1 MMGEAW
7 RWRMVGGASLGAL
20 LMALTLWLA
29 ETWGVSKSSINV
41 CFLVLSIAGY
51 AAIGLVCRTT
61 LSDEYYV
68 AGRRIGAPFNGM
80 ATAADWMSAAT
91 FMGLTGLLISDGF
104 VGDGERAGGLA
115 YVLGWTGGFCLLG
128 ILFAGKI
135 NQSGATTIPELLGQR
150 MDSAAVRWLGAV
162 GAILCSGVYLV
173 AQIYAIGLVASM
185 LSGMNFEL
193 GVFLALGGVLLC
205 SFLGGMR
212 AVTWTQVLQCVVI
225 VSTMVTLA
233 VAVAWHLHGSAL
245 PSWGAGMGLQAMAQR
260 VRDIQVD
267 PAEAQSKAIM
277 RERLA
282 ELERKIAN
290 PEQARFAER
299 QLLGAKIADLKLQ
312 NSPVRDIQRLEANPV
327 WHDSDSHRLVQ
338 GWQRERSLIEQEL
351 QRAIGFERGSASGI
365 HQGLLN
371 TVCLV
376 LCFMMGT
383 ASLPHVLMRSLTTPT
398 ARQAQQSIVWTLF
411 FVVIV
416 YLCASS
422 LAVMIKQVVLTD
434 LVGSAMGALPE
445 WAQNLR
451 LRKPALLTLNDH
463 NGDGLVQ
470 WADVRLAT
478 DYLVL
483 AAPEILGISA
493 VFTGLIAAGALAA
506 ALSTADGLLLTISNA
521 LAHDMYFQ
529 TLAPQ
534 ATPIRR
540 VMLSKILLMLVAL
553 VAAWIATYRPVDILF
568 WVSCAFSLAASCF
581 FPVLLLSLY
590 WPGFSRAGA
599 IGAMVSGTLL
609 ALWYIGAHSLAAAGP
624 ATVDGLWWGVA
635 PVSAG
640 VFGVPLGLGVGI
652 LMSKIWPP
660 SRSSPLPVTP

>member
-1 MMGEAW
+1 MGEAW
-7 RWRMVGGASLGAL
+7 RWRLVAGASLGAL
-20 LMALTLWLA
+20 LLALSLWLA
-29 ETWGVSKSSINV
+29 DAMGVSKSTINV

-61 LSDEYYV
+61 RTDEYYV
-68 AGRRIGAPFNGM
+68 AGRRIGAPFNGL

-91 FMGLTGLLISDGF
+91 FMGLTGLLLSDGF
-104 VGDGERAGGLA
+104 VGDGEHAGGLA

-135 NQSGATTIPELLGQR
+135 NQTGATTIPDLLGQR
-150 MDSAAVRWLGAV
+150 LGSTTVRWLGAG

-233 VAVAWHLHGSAL
+233 VAVSWHTHGTVW
-245 PSWGAGMGLQAMAQR
+245 PSWGAGLGLQAMSQR
-260 VRDIQVD
+260 VQDIQGD

-277 RERLA
+277 RERLTQLDQKISDPERARTEERRVLAEKIA
-282 ELERKIAN
+282 ELKA
-290 PEQARFAER
+290 
-299 QLLGAKIADLKLQ
+299 Q

-327 WHDSDSHRLVQ
+327 WHDNDSQRLVQ
-338 GWQRERSLIEQEL
+338 NWQREHRLIEHEL
-351 QRAIGFERGSASGI
+351 QRPIGFERGSAPGL
-365 HQGLLN
+365 QNGLLN
-371 TVCLV
+371 TLCLV

-383 ASLPHVLMRSLTTPT
+383 ASLPHVLMRSLTTATP
-398 ARQAQQSIVWTLF
+398 REAQQSIVWTMSL
-411 FVVIV
+411 VVLV

-422 LAVMIKQVVLTD
+422 LAVMIKGVVLSD
-434 LVGSAMGALPE
+434 LVGAGMDALPE
-445 WAQNLR
+445 WAQQLR
-451 LRKPALLTLNDH
+451 LRKPALLTLSDH

-470 WADVRLAT
+470 LADVRLAT

-483 AAPEILGISA
+483 AVPEMLGISA

-540 VMLSKILLMLVAL
+540 VMLSKVLLMLVAL

-590 WPGFSRAGA
+590 WPRLSRVGA
-599 IGAMVSGTLL
+599 IGAMLSGTLI
-609 ALWYIGAHSLAAAGP
+609 ALWYIGVNQPWVVAAWGQSP
-624 ATVDGLWWGVA
+624 LHGLWWGVA

-640 VFGVPLGLGVGI
+640 VFGVPAGLLSGYV
-652 LMSKIWPP
+652 LSKIWPDP
-660 SRSSPLPVTP
+660 QP

>member
-1 MMGEAW
+1 MGEAW
-7 RWRMVGGASLGAL
+7 RWRMVAGASLVAL

-41 CFLVLSIAGY
+41 CFLVLSIVGY

-104 VGDGERAGGLA
+104 VGDGVHAGGLA

-128 ILFAGKI
+128 MLFAGKI

-150 MDSAAVRWLGAV
+150 LDSSAVRWLGAA

-233 VAVAWHLHGSAL
+233 VAVSWHVHGSL
-245 PSWGAGMGLQAMAQR
+245 WPSWGASVGLEAMAQR
-260 VRDIQVD
+260 VRAIQAD

-282 ELERKIAN
+282 ELDRKIAA
-290 PEQARFAER
+290 PDQARFAER
-299 QLLGAKIADLKLQ
+299 QVLGAKIAELKQQ

-327 WHDSDSHRLVQ
+327 WHDSDSQRLVQ
-338 GWQRERSLIEQEL
+338 GWKRERSLMEQEL
-351 QRAIGFERGSASGI
+351 QRPIGFERGSASGNP
-365 HQGLLN
+365 GLLN
-371 TVCLV
+371 TLCLV

-398 ARQAQQSIVWTLF
+398 ARQAQQSMVWTLF
-411 FVVIV
+411 LVVIV

-422 LAVMIKQVVLTD
+422 LAVMIKEVVLTD
-434 LVGSAMGALPE
+434 LVGSAMTALPD
-445 WAQNLR
+445 WAQQLR
-451 LRKPALLTLNDH
+451 LRKPALLTLHDH
-463 NGDGLVQ
+463 NGDGWVQ

-521 LAHDMYFQ
+521 LAHDIYFQ

-534 ATPIRR
+534 ASPIRR

-553 VAAWIATYRPVDILF
+553 VAAWVATYRPVDILF

-581 FPVLLLSLY
+581 FPTLLLSLY
-590 WPGFSRAGA
+590 WSGFSRVGA
-599 IGAMVSGTLL
+599 VGAMVSGTLL
-609 ALWYIGAHSLAAAGP
+609 ALWYISAHALAG
-624 ATVDGLWWGVA
+624 VGLGVGDGLWWGVA

-640 VFGVPLGLGVGI
+640 VFGVPVGLAVGI
-652 LMSKIWPP
+652 LMSKMWPQNP
-660 SRSSPLPVTP
+660 SAPRSGVT

>member
-1 MMGEAW
+1 MGEAW
-7 RWRMVGGASLGAL
+7 RWRMVAGASFGAL
-20 LMALTLWLA
+20 LMALSLWLA

-41 CFLVLSIAGY
+41 GFLVLSIAGY

-61 LSDEYYV
+61 RADEYYV

-104 VGDGERAGGLA
+104 VGDGAHAAGLA

-150 MDSAAVRWLGAV
+150 MDSAAVRWLGAI

-233 VAVAWHLHGSAL
+233 VAVSWHVHGSAL
-245 PSWGAGMGLQAMAQR
+245 PSWGAGDGLKVVAQR
-260 VRDIQVD
+260 VRDIQAD

-282 ELERKIAN
+282 ELDRKIAN

-299 QLLGAKIADLKLQ
+299 QLLGAKITELKQQ

-338 GWQRERSLIEQEL
+338 LWQRERKLIEQEL
-351 QRAIGFERGSASGI
+351 LRPVGFERGSANGI
-365 HQGLLN
+365 HFGLLN
-371 TVCLV
+371 TLCLV

-416 YLCASS
+416 YLCASC
-422 LAVMIKQVVLTD
+422 LALMIKEMVLTD
-434 LVGSAMGALPE
+434 LVGSSMNALPE
-445 WAQNLR
+445 WAQQLR
-451 LRKPALLTLNDH
+451 LRKPALLALSDH
-463 NGDGLVQ
+463 NADGWVQ
-470 WADVRLAT
+470 WADVRLST

-521 LAHDMYFQ
+521 LAHDIYFQ
-529 TLAPQ
+529 TLAPH

-540 VMLSKILLMLVAL
+540 VMLSKVLLMLVAL
-553 VAAWIATYRPVDILF
+553 VAAWVATYRPVDILF

-581 FPVLLLSLY
+581 FPVLLLSMY
-590 WPGFSRAGA
+590 WSGFSRVGA
-599 IGAMVSGTLL
+599 LGAMVSGTLL
-609 ALWYIGAHSLAAAGP
+609 ALGYSEKEAAAALKTMP
-624 ATVDGLWWGVA
+624 AE
-635 PVSAG
+635 
-640 VFGVPLGLGVGI
+640 LGVSEGI
-652 LMSKIWPP
+652 KHALKALS
-660 SRSSPLPVTP
+660 

>member
-1 MMGEAW
+1 MGEAW
-7 RWRMVGGASLGAL
+7 RWRLVAGASLGAL
-20 LMALTLWLA
+20 VLALSLWLA
-29 ETWGVSKSSINV
+29 DTLGVSKSTINV

-61 LSDEYYV
+61 RSDEYYV

-91 FMGLTGLLISDGF
+91 FMGLTGLLLSDGF
-104 VGDGERAGGLA
+104 VGDGEHAGGLA

-135 NQSGATTIPELLGQR
+135 NQTGATTIPELLGQR
-150 MDSAAVRWLGAV
+150 LGSTTVRWLGAG

-225 VSTMVTLA
+225 VSTMVSLA
-233 VAVAWHLHGSAL
+233 VAVSWHTHGTAW
-245 PSWGAGMGLQAMAQR
+245 PMWGAGQGLDAMAQR
-260 VRDIQVD
+260 VQDIKID

-277 RERLA
+277 RERLS
-282 ELERKIAN
+282 
-290 PEQARFAER
+290 
-299 QLLGAKIADLKLQ
+299 QLDQKIADPERARNEERRALGEKIAELKAQ

-327 WHDSDSHRLVQ
+327 WHDSDSQRLVQ
-338 GWQRERSLIEQEL
+338 SWQREHRLLAHEL
-351 QRAIGFERGSASGI
+351 ERPIGFERGSASGLQ
-365 HQGLLN
+365 HGLLN
-371 TVCLV
+371 TLCLV

-383 ASLPHVLMRSLTTPT
+383 ASLPHVLMRSLTTANP
-398 ARQAQQSIVWTLF
+398 RQAQQSIVWTLF
-411 FVVIV
+411 FVVLV

-422 LAVMIKQVVLTD
+422 LAVMIKGVVLSD
-434 LVGSAMGALPE
+434 LVGAAMNALPE
-445 WAQNLR
+445 WAQHLR
-451 LRKPALLTLNDH
+451 MRKPALLTLTDH

-470 WADVRLAT
+470 LADVRLAT

-483 AAPEILGISA
+483 AVPEILGISA

-540 VMLSKILLMLVAL
+540 VMLSKVLLMLVAL

-590 WPGFSRAGA
+590 WPGFSRVGA
-599 IGAMVSGTLL
+599 IGAMVSGTLV
-609 ALWYIGAHSLAAAGP
+609 ALWYIGVNQPWVVAAWGHGP
-624 ATVDGLWWGVA
+624 LDGLWWGVA

-640 VFGVPLGLGVGI
+640 VFGVPVGF
-652 LMSKIWPP
+652 LSGFALSKLWPDP
-660 SRSSPLPVTP
+660 SD

>member
-1 MMGEAW
+1 MAEAW
-7 RWRMVGGASLGAL
+7 RWRMVLGASLGAL
-20 LMALTLWLA
+20 LMALSLWMA
-29 ETWGVSKSSINV
+29 ESWGVSKSSINV

-51 AAIGLVCRTT
+51 ATIGLVCRTT

-68 AGRRIGAPFNGM
+68 AGRRIRAPFNGM

-135 NQSGATTIPELLGQR
+135 QQSGATTIPELLGQR
-150 MDSAAVRWLGAV
+150 MDSSAVRWLAAA

-233 VAVAWHLHGSAL
+233 VAVSWHVHGSPL
-245 PSWGAGMGLQAMAQR
+245 PSWGASLGLQGMAQR
-260 VRDIQVD
+260 VRDIQAD

-277 RERLA
+277 LEKLA
-282 ELERKIAN
+282 ELDRKIAA

-299 QLLGAKIADLKLQ
+299 QLLGAKIAELKQQ

-327 WHDSDSHRLVQ
+327 WHDNDSQRLVQ
-338 GWQRERSLIEQEL
+338 AWQRERSQIQHEL
-351 QRAIGFERGSASGI
+351 QRAIGFERGTAQDS
-365 HQGLLN
+365 QNGLLN
-371 TVCLV
+371 TLCLV

-398 ARQAQQSIVWTLF
+398 ARQAQKSIVWTLVW
-411 FVVIV
+411 VVIV

-434 LVGSAMGALPE
+434 LVGSAMNALPE
-445 WAQNLR
+445 WAQQLR

-483 AAPEILGISA
+483 AVPEILGISA

-529 TLAPQ
+529 TLAPK

-590 WPGFSRAGA
+590 WPGFTRAGA
-599 IGAMVSGTLL
+599 IAAMVCGTVL
-609 ALWYIGAHSLAAAGP
+609 ALWYIGAHSLAAMGLGSL
-624 ATVDGLWWGVA
+624 DGLWWGVA

-640 VFGVPLGLGVGI
+640 VFGVPTGLVAGI
-652 LMSKIWPP
+652 VASKIWPAARAAP
-660 SRSSPLPVTP
+660 TPAAS

>member
-1 MMGEAW
+1 
-7 RWRMVGGASLGAL
+7 
-20 LMALTLWLA
+20 
-29 ETWGVSKSSINV
+29 
-41 CFLVLSIAGY
+41 
-51 AAIGLVCRTT
+51 
-61 LSDEYYV
+61 
-68 AGRRIGAPFNGM
+68 
-80 ATAADWMSAAT
+80 
-91 FMGLTGLLISDGF
+91 
-104 VGDGERAGGLA
+104 
-115 YVLGWTGGFCLLG
+115 
-128 ILFAGKI
+128 
-135 NQSGATTIPELLGQR
+135 
-150 MDSAAVRWLGAV
+150 
-162 GAILCSGVYLV
+162 
-173 AQIYAIGLVASM
+173 
-185 LSGMNFEL
+185 
-193 GVFLALGGVLLC
+193 
-205 SFLGGMR
+205 
-212 AVTWTQVLQCVVI
+212 
-225 VSTMVTLA
+225 
-233 VAVAWHLHGSAL
+233 
-245 PSWGAGMGLQAMAQR
+245 MAQR
-260 VRDIQVD
+260 VRDIQAD

-277 RERLA
+277 HEKLA
-282 ELERKIAN
+282 ELDRKIAD

-299 QLLGAKIADLKLQ
+299 QLLGTKIAELKQQ

-327 WHDSDSHRLVQ
+327 WHDNDSQRLVQ
-338 GWQRERSLIEQEL
+338 AWQRERSQIQHEL
-351 QRAIGFERGSASGI
+351 QRAIGFERGTAQDS
-365 HQGLLN
+365 QNGLLN
-371 TVCLV
+371 TLCLV

-398 ARQAQQSIVWTLF
+398 AQQAQKSIVWTL
-411 FVVIV
+411 VWVAIV

-434 LVGSAMGALPE
+434 LVGSAMNALPE
-445 WAQNLR
+445 WAQQLR

-483 AAPEILGISA
+483 AVPEILGISA

-529 TLAPQ
+529 TLAPK

-599 IGAMVSGTLL
+599 IAAMVCGTVL
-609 ALWYIGAHSLAAAGP
+609 ALWYIGAHSLAAMGLGSL
-624 ATVDGLWWGVA
+624 DGLWWGVA

-640 VFGVPLGLGVGI
+640 VFGVPTGLVAGI
-652 LMSKIWPP
+652 VASKIWPVARAAP
-660 SRSSPLPVTP
+660 TPAAS